1 MKKVMSLLLGV
12 IILLC
17 GNAVNVH
24 AETNQEN
31 LPDYEVVEEFN
42 VYDTAIQENTDEIS
56 TIEPR
61 SRIKYRVT
69 KLSRK
74 SEIGA
79 YTGQSVS
86 GEPGINISLS
96 QMKSTSFS
104 ASSNAAL
111 NIKKKAEAALGFS
124 FSKSYSIG
132 HSGSRTVPATHNG
145 RKVKRAEIK
154 AYRLYDKH
162 TFKVTWTSFHVK
174 NPQYYGTYWAKKP
187 SGYHYKMVYYYK

>member
-1 MKKVMSLLLGV
+1 MKKVMSLLLV
-12 IILLC
+12 AIMLLC
-17 GNAVNVH
+17 GNTANVH

-42 VYDTAIQENTDEIS
+42 IYDTTIKENIDEIS

-61 SRIKYRVT
+61 SRIRYHVT
-69 KLSRK
+69 KLSRT

-104 ASSNAAL
+104 ASSNVAF
-111 NIKKKAEAALGFS
+111 NVRKKAEATLGFS